1 MTKASKDFFNKVL
14 VSLKN
19 LDKSKKRLLFI
30 LSATLII
37 IITVST
43 VLLSRKSYTVLYTNM
58 DPQEAGEVMA
68 RLDEMGVD
76 AKASGEDTILVDSGK
91 ADSVRMQLAAEGYP
105 SSGLNYDIFKQ
116 ASGLGTTD
124 LEKQVYLQ
132 LQLQENLRKTL
143 RQLEKVD
150 DAVVNLNLSKD
161 SPFVL
166 SDDEKPATAAVMLKL
181 KAGKTLKQ
189 EEVRAIAELVSKSI
203 SGLSIDNVR
212 IIDTN
217 MNLYRIQDDTEQP
230 NIGSQYEFAQSVR
243 EQLQS
248 QVLNLLTPVFGEGRI
263 LAQVNVVLDFD
274 KKVTESVKFEPP
286 VEGSNEGLVVS
297 VRELVERIYGENGGT
312 VGVDPNTGAP
322 TYPDLTDEDSIYYK
336 MTKEAN
342 YELNET
348 RTRIEQAQ
356 GKIEKLSVS
365 VILDSAKVEGDYSE
379 NVKKLIS
386 TAVGVDN
393 EYITVDMLPFSAG
406 GDTDSEDVFNKQ
418 KSLLDSM
425 HAAELTKLIILAG
438 AAVAVLLLLVIM
450 VKTLR
455 SRPAMQTAGVKVD
468 LMADEVI
475 VPDEKKE
482 IPITKEDTNLS
493 QLEKYIDMSPQSVAQ
508 LLRNWLTDENGR

>member
-1 MTKASKDFFNKVL
+1 MAKTLKDFLNKVL

-19 LDKSKKRLLFI
+19 LDKSKKKLLFV
-30 LSATLII
+30 LSATLIV
-37 IITVST
+37 IITIST
-43 VLLSRKSYTVLYTNM
+43 LLLSHKSYTVLYTDM
-58 DPQEAGEVMA
+58 DAQEAGEVMA

-76 AKASGEDTILVDSGK
+76 AKASGEDTILVESDK

-143 RQLEKVD
+143 RQLEKVE

-181 KAGKTLKQ
+181 KAGKTINQ

-203 SGLSIDNVR
+203 SGLSIENVR
-212 IIDTN
+212 IVDTN
-217 MNLYRIQDDTEQP
+217 MNLYKISDETEQV
-230 NIGSQYEFAQSVR
+230 NAGSQYELAMSVR
-243 EQLQS
+243 DQLQS
-248 QVLNLLTPVFGEGRI
+248 QVMNLLIPVFGDGRV

-286 VEGSNEGLVVS
+286 VEGSNEGLAVS
-297 VRELVERIYGENGGT
+297 VKELVERIYGEEGGT

-322 TYPDLTDEDSIYYK
+322 SYQDLTDEDSTYYK
-336 MTKEAN
+336 KTKETN
-342 YELNET
+342 LELNET

-365 VILDSAKVEGDYSE
+365 VIVDSAKVEGDYSE
-379 NVKKLIS
+379 NIKKLIS

-393 EYITVDMLPFSAG
+393 EYITVDMLPFNAG
-406 GDTDSEDVFNKQ
+406 EDTDSDDVFNKQ
-418 KSLLDSM
+418 KDLLDSM
-425 HAAELTKLIILAG
+425 HATEITKLIILV
-438 AAVAVLLLLVIM
+438 AASLAALLLLVIM
-450 VKTLR
+450 VKTLK
-455 SRPAMQTAGVKVD
+455 SRPAVQTAGVKVD
-468 LMADEVI
+468 LMADEKLDF
-475 VPDEKKE
+475 DEKKE
-482 IPITKEDTNLS
+482 IPITKEDTNLT
-493 QLEKYIDMSPQSVAQ
+493 QLEKYIDASPQSVAQ
-508 LLRNWLTDENGR
+508 LLRNWLSDESGR